1 MFDISKKT
9 DYGMELLVALAKN
22 YKKGA
27 LSLREIAKERKLP
40 LKFLE
45 QIAGQLR
52 EAYLIEAKEGKGG
65 GYFLAD
71 KPKNI
76 SVAEIV
82 AILEGQDIFGGC
94 AGCPKAGLCS
104 HEEVW
109 DEVKQTVKT
118 KMEGKTLEDLIKK

>member
-1 MFDISKKT
+1 MFDLSKKT
-9 DYGMELLVALAKN
+9 DYGIELMVALAKN
-22 YKKGA
+22 YKRGF
-27 LSLREIAKERKLP
+27 LSLREIAKEKKLP

-52 EAYLIEAKEGKGG
+52 DAYLIEAKEGKGG

-76 SVAEIV
+76 SLGEIIAV
-82 AILEGQDIFGGC
+82 LEGQDIF
-94 AGCPKAGLCS
+94 AGCSGCPRAGLCS

-109 DEVKQTVKT
+109 SEVKQTVKT
-118 KMEGKTLEDLIKK
+118 KMEDKTLEDLIK